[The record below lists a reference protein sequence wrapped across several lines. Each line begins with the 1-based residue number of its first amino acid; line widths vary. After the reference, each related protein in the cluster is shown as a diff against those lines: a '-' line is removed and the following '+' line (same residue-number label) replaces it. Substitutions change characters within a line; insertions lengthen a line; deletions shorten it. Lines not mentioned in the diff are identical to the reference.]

1 MGFIVKIVTGILI
14 CFLTLMET
22 VSVFSLMLA
31 IGLITTL
38 QFVFVFVCL
47 FLMAAPTAYEVP
59 RPGTQSELQVRP
71 TPKLWQH

>member
-22 VSVFSLMLA
+22 VSVFSLMPA

-38 QFVFVFVCL
+38 QFVFVCL